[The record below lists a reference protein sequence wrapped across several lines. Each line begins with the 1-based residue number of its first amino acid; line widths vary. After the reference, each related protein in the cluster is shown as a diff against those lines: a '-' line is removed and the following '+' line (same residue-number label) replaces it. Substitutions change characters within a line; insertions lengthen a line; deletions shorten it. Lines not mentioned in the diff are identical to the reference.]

1 MSNIWRNHY
10 QEKLKTPDE
19 AVKVIRS
26 GDVVFMGEFVQ
37 GVEALDAALAKRKDE
52 LKDVILITTTRAKP
66 LKCIEADPKR
76 EVFTWDDWHFS
87 GLGRKYFEQGLLS
100 YIPFTYHQGP
110 RIIAKYSK
118 VDAVFVQVTPM
129 DDKGFFNFSTSNSMG
144 YAYCKKASKVIVE
157 VNTTIPRCL
166 GGASESIHISEVD
179 MIVEGPNTPLIELP
193 AAKATEADKGIA
205 KYVMTLLEDGST
217 LQLGIGG
224 LPNIVG
230 AMIADS
236 DLKDLGVHTEML
248 ADSYVDMYE
257 SGKISGRRKAI
268 DKGKMVYTFAM
279 GSKKLYE
286 FLDNNPVCASYPVSY
301 TNDPRVISLNDK
313 VIGINNAIEVDLYS
327 QVSSESSGT
336 RHITGTGGQ
345 LDFILGAFQ
354 SRGGK
359 GLICISSTF
368 ADKDGSLQSR
378 IVPTLAPGTIV
389 TCPRSIVHYI
399 VTEFGIA
406 QMKGKSTWERA
417 EALVEI
423 AHPQFKDQ
431 LIKDAQKLN
440 IWRRS
445 SKLAV

>member
-1 MSNIWRNHY
+1 
-10 QEKLKTPDE
+10 
-19 AVKVIRS
+19 
-26 GDVVFMGEFVQ
+26 
-37 GVEALDAALAKRKDE
+37 
-52 LKDVILITTTRAKP
+52 
-66 LKCIEADPKR
+66 
-76 EVFTWDDWHFS
+76 
-87 GLGRKYFEQGLLS
+87 
-100 YIPFTYHQGP
+100 
-110 RIIAKYSK
+110 
-118 VDAVFVQVTPM
+118 
-129 DDKGFFNFSTSNSMG
+129 
-144 YAYCKKASKVIVE
+144 
-157 VNTTIPRCL
+157 
-166 GGASESIHISEVD
+166 
-179 MIVEGPNTPLIELP
+179 
-193 AAKATEADKGIA
+193 
-205 KYVMTLLEDGST
+205 
-217 LQLGIGG
+217 
-224 LPNIVG
+224 
-230 AMIADS
+230 
-236 DLKDLGVHTEML
+236 
-248 ADSYVDMYE
+248 VDMYE

-279 GSKKLYE
+279 GSKKLYD
-286 FLDNNPVCASYPVSY
+286 FLDNNPVCAAYPVSY
-301 TNDPRVISLNDK
+301 TNDPRIISVNDK

-327 QVSSESSGT
+327 QVSSESSGS

-368 ADKDGSLQSR
+368 ADKEGNLQSR

-399 VTEFGIA
+399 VTENGIA

-417 EALVEI
+417 EALIEI

>member
-368 ADKDGSLQSR
+368 ADKDGSPQSR